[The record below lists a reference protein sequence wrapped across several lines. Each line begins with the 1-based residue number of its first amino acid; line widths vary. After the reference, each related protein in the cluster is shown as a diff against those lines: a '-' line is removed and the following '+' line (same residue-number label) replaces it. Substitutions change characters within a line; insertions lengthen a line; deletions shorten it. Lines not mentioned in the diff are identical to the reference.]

1 MPASKIK
8 SRQREPLQSTLK
20 WCACLTR
27 PAESLAGLTSK
38 TSKLNVKLFS
48 LLSSK
53 VVDTH
58 DGSAKMGTIEGRG
71 APPKREKNM
80 TSIIATYY
88 DFDAA
93 VIAAKNAGNDIYK
106 GQAVGS
112 EKRWAELGYIKNW
125 LLLDSGILL
134 SVFNDKERALKEV
147 SLDYTDSGSSYG
159 VVEIL
164 EDNEIQVTGVRV
176 AKKDLFARIE
186 ASKDYYLVDQDLA
199 KKLAA

>member
-1 MPASKIK
+1 M
-8 SRQREPLQSTLK
+8 
-20 WCACLTR
+20 
-27 PAESLAGLTSK
+27 
-38 TSKLNVKLFS
+38 N
-48 LLSSK
+48 
-53 VVDTH
+53 
-58 DGSAKMGTIEGRG
+58 
-71 APPKREKNM
+71 
-80 TSIIATYY
+80 SIIATYY

-106 GQAVGS
+106 GQAVGF

-134 SVFNDKERALKEV
+134 SVFNDKERSLKEV
-147 SLDYTDSGSSYG
+147 CLDYTASGSSYG

-164 EDNEIQVTGVRV
+164 EDNEIEVTGVRV

-186 ASKDYYLVDQDLA
+186 ASKHCYLVDQDLA

>member
-1 MPASKIK
+1 MIK
-8 SRQREPLQSTLK
+8 
-20 WCACLTR
+20 
-27 PAESLAGLTSK
+27 
-38 TSKLNVKLFS
+38 
-48 LLSSK
+48 
-53 VVDTH
+53 
-58 DGSAKMGTIEGRG
+58 TIEQRG
-71 APPKREKNM
+71 AAPKQEKNM

-88 DFDAA
+88 DFEAA

-106 GQAVGS
+106 GQAIVGS

-134 SVFNDKERALKEV
+134 SVFNDSERALKEV

-164 EDNEIQVTGVRV
+164 EDNQIEVTGDRV
-176 AKKDLFARIE
+176 AKKDLFARRE
-186 ASKDYYLVDQDLA
+186 ASQHYYLVDQDLA

>member
-1 MPASKIK
+1 MIK
-8 SRQREPLQSTLK
+8 
-20 WCACLTR
+20 
-27 PAESLAGLTSK
+27 
-38 TSKLNVKLFS
+38 
-48 LLSSK
+48 
-53 VVDTH
+53 
-58 DGSAKMGTIEGRG
+58 TIEQRG
-71 APPKREKNM
+71 AAPKREKNM

-88 DFDAA
+88 DFEAA

-106 GQAVGS
+106 GQAIVGS

-134 SVFNDKERALKEV
+134 SVFNDSERALKEV

-164 EDNEIQVTGVRV
+164 EDNQIEVTGDRV
-176 AKKDLFARIE
+176 AKKDLFARRE
-186 ASKDYYLVDQDLA
+186 ASQHYYLVDQDLA

>member
-1 MPASKIK
+1 M
-8 SRQREPLQSTLK
+8 
-20 WCACLTR
+20 
-27 PAESLAGLTSK
+27 
-38 TSKLNVKLFS
+38 
-48 LLSSK
+48 
-53 VVDTH
+53 VDTH

-106 GQAVGS
+106 GQAIVGS

-134 SVFNDKERALKEV
+134 SVFND
-147 SLDYTDSGSSYG
+147 SGSSYG

-164 EDNEIQVTGVRV
+164 ENNKIEVTGDRV
-176 AKKDLFARIE
+176 AKKDLFARRE
-186 ASKDYYLVDQDLA
+186 ASIHYYLVDQDLA

>member
-1 MPASKIK
+1 
-8 SRQREPLQSTLK
+8 
-20 WCACLTR
+20 
-27 PAESLAGLTSK
+27 
-38 TSKLNVKLFS
+38 
-48 LLSSK
+48 

-106 GQAVGS
+106 GQAIVGS

-134 SVFNDKERALKEV
+134 SVFNDSERALKEV
-147 SLDYTDSGSSYG
+147 SLDYNDSGSSYG

-164 EDNEIQVTGVRV
+164 EDNKIEVTGDRV
-176 AKKDLFARIE
+176 AKKDLFARRE
-186 ASKDYYLVDQDLA
+186 ASIHYYLVDQDLA

>member
-1 MPASKIK
+1 
-8 SRQREPLQSTLK
+8 
-20 WCACLTR
+20 
-27 PAESLAGLTSK
+27 
-38 TSKLNVKLFS
+38 
-48 LLSSK
+48 
-53 VVDTH
+53 
-58 DGSAKMGTIEGRG
+58 
-71 APPKREKNM
+71 M

-186 ASKDYYLVDQDLA
+186 ASNDYYLVDQDLA

>member
-1 MPASKIK
+1 
-8 SRQREPLQSTLK
+8 
-20 WCACLTR
+20 
-27 PAESLAGLTSK
+27 
-38 TSKLNVKLFS
+38 
-48 LLSSK
+48 
-53 VVDTH
+53 
-58 DGSAKMGTIEGRG
+58 
-71 APPKREKNM
+71 M

-134 SVFNDKERALKEV
+134 SVFQDGERQLKEV
-147 SLDYTDSGSSYG
+147 CLDYTASGSSYG

-164 EDNEIQVTGVRV
+164 EDNKIEVTGDRV
-176 AKKDLFARIE
+176 EWLDFVGFIYNGEEKDLFARIG
-186 ASKDYYLVDQDLA
+186 ASKHYYLVDQDLA
-199 KKLAA
+199 KKLEA